1 MRRGLIIFLAIVA
14 AFLAAGVWFLVRGG
28 TPVVEI
34 AQVETGPA
42 TALVYAT
49 GFVEPEQ
56 PVVVSSRVTAPVR
69 EVLVEEGQRVTAGQ
83 SLVWLDDAEQ
93 RGQLA
98 QAQAELNRAEL
109 AAGRVVTLHRQGW
122 VTKAAHDEAV
132 AARDAARAAVA
143 ALRARLDQF
152 VIRAGVSGVVLKL
165 DVYPGDLATPGQQ
178 LLELGDPAR
187 ARITAT
193 VDERDITRVRVGQEA
208 LMSSEGLPEM
218 VRGRV
223 SEITPGGDPN
233 QRAFRVRTGP
243 EHTAI
248 GGSSLGALIS
258 MHAAAKH
265 PDVFGMVIAESPS
278 LLTGNGMGQQYFM
291 QRRTWPA
298 KVYIGMSTSE
308 SGPDNPERSAAYV
321 QAARELAEH
330 VRSQGAEVKLLIGE
344 GGHNEQAWA
353 ERLPEAL
360 EFLFGK

>member
-83 SLVWLDDAEQ
+83 SLVRLDDAEQ

-132 AARDAARAAVA
+132 AARDAARASVA

-233 QRAFRVRTGP
+233 QRAFRVRIALEDAANLPFGLTLEVNIVTDRHKSALLVPAGAVTDGTVWVMDEGRAQRRDVTTGI
-243 EHTAI
+243 A
-248 GGSSLGALIS
+248 GSDRIE
-258 MHAAAKH
+258 
-265 PDVFGMVIAESPS
+265 V
-278 LLTGNGMGQQYFM
+278 LTGLAAGETVIVG
-291 QRRTWPA
+291 PPEGLEEGD
-298 KVYIGMSTSE
+298 KV
-308 SGPDNPERSAAYV
+308 R
-321 QAARELAEH
+321 Q
-330 VRSQGAEVKLLIGE
+330 
-344 GGHNEQAWA
+344 
-353 ERLPEAL
+353 
-360 EFLFGK
+360 

>member
-14 AFLAAGVWFLVRGG
+14 AFLAAGAWFLVRGS
-28 TPVVEI
+28 TPVVET
-34 AQVETGPA
+34 ARVETGPA

-83 SLVWLDDAEQ
+83 SLVRLDDAEQ

-132 AARDAARAAVA
+132 AARDAARASVA

-233 QRAFRVRTGP
+233 QRAFRVRIALEDAANLPFGLTLEVNIVTDRHESALLVPAGAVTDGTVWVMDEGRAQRRDVTTGI
-243 EHTAI
+243 A
-248 GGSSLGALIS
+248 GSDRIE
-258 MHAAAKH
+258 
-265 PDVFGMVIAESPS
+265 V
-278 LLTGNGMGQQYFM
+278 LTGLAAGETVIVG
-291 QRRTWPA
+291 PPEGLEEGD
-298 KVYIGMSTSE
+298 KV
-308 SGPDNPERSAAYV
+308 R
-321 QAARELAEH
+321 Q
-330 VRSQGAEVKLLIGE
+330 
-344 GGHNEQAWA
+344 
-353 ERLPEAL
+353 
-360 EFLFGK
+360 

>member
-83 SLVWLDDAEQ
+83 SLVRLDDAEQ

-132 AARDAARAAVA
+132 AARDAARASVA

-233 QRAFRVRTGP
+233 QRAFRVRIALEDAANLPFGLTLEVNIVTDRHESALLVPAGAVTDGTVWVMDEGRAQRRDVTTGI
-243 EHTAI
+243 A
-248 GGSSLGALIS
+248 GSDRIE
-258 MHAAAKH
+258 
-265 PDVFGMVIAESPS
+265 V
-278 LLTGNGMGQQYFM
+278 LTGLAAGETVIVG
-291 QRRTWPA
+291 PPEGLEEGD
-298 KVYIGMSTSE
+298 KV
-308 SGPDNPERSAAYV
+308 R
-321 QAARELAEH
+321 Q
-330 VRSQGAEVKLLIGE
+330 
-344 GGHNEQAWA
+344 
-353 ERLPEAL
+353 
-360 EFLFGK
+360 

>member
-83 SLVWLDDAEQ
+83 SLVRLDDAEQ

-132 AARDAARAAVA
+132 AARDAARASVA

-208 LMSSEGLPEM
+208 LMSSEGLPEL

-233 QRAFRVRTGP
+233 QRAFRVRIALEDAANLPFGLTLEVNIVTDRHESALLVPAGAVTDGTVWVMDEGRAQRRDVTTGI
-243 EHTAI
+243 A
-248 GGSSLGALIS
+248 GSDRIE
-258 MHAAAKH
+258 
-265 PDVFGMVIAESPS
+265 V
-278 LLTGNGMGQQYFM
+278 LTGLAAGETVIVG
-291 QRRTWPA
+291 PPEGLEEGD
-298 KVYIGMSTSE
+298 KV
-308 SGPDNPERSAAYV
+308 R
-321 QAARELAEH
+321 Q
-330 VRSQGAEVKLLIGE
+330 
-344 GGHNEQAWA
+344 
-353 ERLPEAL
+353 
-360 EFLFGK
+360 

>member
-83 SLVWLDDAEQ
+83 SLVRLDDAEQ

-132 AARDAARAAVA
+132 AARDAARASVA

-208 LMSSEGLPEM
+208 LMSSEGLPEL

-233 QRAFRVRTGP
+233 QRAFRVRIALEDAANLPFGLTLEVNIVTDRHKSALLVPAGAVTDGTVWVMDEGRAQRRDVTTGI
-243 EHTAI
+243 A
-248 GGSSLGALIS
+248 GSDRIE
-258 MHAAAKH
+258 
-265 PDVFGMVIAESPS
+265 V
-278 LLTGNGMGQQYFM
+278 LTGLAAGETVIVG
-291 QRRTWPA
+291 PPEGLEEGD
-298 KVYIGMSTSE
+298 KV
-308 SGPDNPERSAAYV
+308 R
-321 QAARELAEH
+321 Q
-330 VRSQGAEVKLLIGE
+330 
-344 GGHNEQAWA
+344 
-353 ERLPEAL
+353 
-360 EFLFGK
+360 

>member
-83 SLVWLDDAEQ
+83 SLVRLDDAEQ

-208 LMSSEGLPEM
+208 LMSSEGLPEL

-233 QRAFRVRTGP
+233 QRAFRVRIALEDAANLPFGLTLEVNIVTDRHESALLVPAGAVTDGTVWVMDEGRAQRRDVTTGI
-243 EHTAI
+243 A
-248 GGSSLGALIS
+248 GSDRIE
-258 MHAAAKH
+258 
-265 PDVFGMVIAESPS
+265 V
-278 LLTGNGMGQQYFM
+278 LTGLAAGETVIVG
-291 QRRTWPA
+291 PPEGLEEGD
-298 KVYIGMSTSE
+298 KV
-308 SGPDNPERSAAYV
+308 R
-321 QAARELAEH
+321 Q
-330 VRSQGAEVKLLIGE
+330 
-344 GGHNEQAWA
+344 
-353 ERLPEAL
+353 
-360 EFLFGK
+360 

>member
-1 MRRGLIIFLAIVA
+1 MRRGLIIFLAILA
-14 AFLAAGVWFLVRGG
+14 AFLAAGAWFLVRGS
-28 TPVVEI
+28 TPVVET
-34 AQVETGPA
+34 ARVETGPA

-49 GFVEPEQ
+49 GFIEPEQ

-83 SLVWLDDAEQ
+83 SLVRLDDAEQ

-132 AARDAARAAVA
+132 AARDAARASVA

-233 QRAFRVRTGP
+233 QRAFRVRIALEDAANLPFGLTLEVNIVTDRHESALLVPAGAVTDGTVWVMDEGRAQRRDVTTGI
-243 EHTAI
+243 A
-248 GGSSLGALIS
+248 GSDRIE
-258 MHAAAKH
+258 
-265 PDVFGMVIAESPS
+265 V
-278 LLTGNGMGQQYFM
+278 LTGLAAGETVIVG
-291 QRRTWPA
+291 PPEGLEEGD
-298 KVYIGMSTSE
+298 KV
-308 SGPDNPERSAAYV
+308 R
-321 QAARELAEH
+321 Q
-330 VRSQGAEVKLLIGE
+330 
-344 GGHNEQAWA
+344 
-353 ERLPEAL
+353 
-360 EFLFGK
+360 

>member
-1 MRRGLIIFLAIVA
+1 M
-14 AFLAAGVWFLVRGG
+14 
-28 TPVVEI
+28 
-34 AQVETGPA
+34 
-42 TALVYAT
+42 
-49 GFVEPEQ
+49 
-56 PVVVSSRVTAPVR
+56 VVSSRVTAPVR

-83 SLVWLDDAEQ
+83 SLVRLDDAEQ

-233 QRAFRVRTGP
+233 QRAFRVRIALEDAANLPFGLTLEVNIVTDRHESALLVPAGAVTDGTVWVMDEGRAQRRDVTTGI
-243 EHTAI
+243 A
-248 GGSSLGALIS
+248 GSDRIE
-258 MHAAAKH
+258 
-265 PDVFGMVIAESPS
+265 V
-278 LLTGNGMGQQYFM
+278 LTGLAAGETVIVG
-291 QRRTWPA
+291 PPEGLEEGD
-298 KVYIGMSTSE
+298 KV
-308 SGPDNPERSAAYV
+308 R
-321 QAARELAEH
+321 Q
-330 VRSQGAEVKLLIGE
+330 
-344 GGHNEQAWA
+344 
-353 ERLPEAL
+353 
-360 EFLFGK
+360 

>member
-132 AARDAARAAVA
+132 AARDAARASVA

-233 QRAFRVRTGP
+233 QRAFRVRIALEDAANLPFGLTLEVNIVTDRHESALLVPAGAVTDGTVWVMDEGRAQRRDVTTGI
-243 EHTAI
+243 A
-248 GGSSLGALIS
+248 GSDRIE
-258 MHAAAKH
+258 
-265 PDVFGMVIAESPS
+265 V
-278 LLTGNGMGQQYFM
+278 LTGLAAGETVIVG
-291 QRRTWPA
+291 PPEGLEEGD
-298 KVYIGMSTSE
+298 KV
-308 SGPDNPERSAAYV
+308 R
-321 QAARELAEH
+321 Q
-330 VRSQGAEVKLLIGE
+330 
-344 GGHNEQAWA
+344 
-353 ERLPEAL
+353 
-360 EFLFGK
+360 

>member
-14 AFLAAGVWFLVRGG
+14 AFLAAGAWFLVRGS
-28 TPVVEI
+28 TPVVET
-34 AQVETGPA
+34 ARVETGPA

-49 GFVEPEQ
+49 GFIEPEQ

-83 SLVWLDDAEQ
+83 SLVRLDDAEQ

-132 AARDAARAAVA
+132 AARDAARASVA

-233 QRAFRVRTGP
+233 QRAFRVRIALEDAANLPFGLTLEVNIVTDRHESALLVPAGAVTDGTVWVMDEGRAQRRDVTTGI
-243 EHTAI
+243 A
-248 GGSSLGALIS
+248 GSDRIE
-258 MHAAAKH
+258 
-265 PDVFGMVIAESPS
+265 V
-278 LLTGNGMGQQYFM
+278 LTGLAAGETVIVG
-291 QRRTWPA
+291 PPEGLEEGD
-298 KVYIGMSTSE
+298 KV
-308 SGPDNPERSAAYV
+308 R
-321 QAARELAEH
+321 Q
-330 VRSQGAEVKLLIGE
+330 
-344 GGHNEQAWA
+344 
-353 ERLPEAL
+353 
-360 EFLFGK
+360 

>member
-1 MRRGLIIFLAIVA
+1 MRRGLIIFLAILA
-14 AFLAAGVWFLVRGG
+14 AFLAAGAWFLVRGS
-28 TPVVEI
+28 TPVVET
-34 AQVETGPA
+34 ARVETGPA

-83 SLVWLDDAEQ
+83 SLVRLDDAEQ

-132 AARDAARAAVA
+132 AARDAARASVA

-233 QRAFRVRTGP
+233 QRAFRVRIALEDAANLPFGLTLEVNIVTDRHESALLVPAGAVTDGTVWVMDEGRAQRRDVTTGI
-243 EHTAI
+243 A
-248 GGSSLGALIS
+248 GSDRIE
-258 MHAAAKH
+258 
-265 PDVFGMVIAESPS
+265 V
-278 LLTGNGMGQQYFM
+278 LTGLAAGETVIVG
-291 QRRTWPA
+291 PPEGLEEGD
-298 KVYIGMSTSE
+298 KV
-308 SGPDNPERSAAYV
+308 R
-321 QAARELAEH
+321 Q
-330 VRSQGAEVKLLIGE
+330 
-344 GGHNEQAWA
+344 
-353 ERLPEAL
+353 
-360 EFLFGK
+360 